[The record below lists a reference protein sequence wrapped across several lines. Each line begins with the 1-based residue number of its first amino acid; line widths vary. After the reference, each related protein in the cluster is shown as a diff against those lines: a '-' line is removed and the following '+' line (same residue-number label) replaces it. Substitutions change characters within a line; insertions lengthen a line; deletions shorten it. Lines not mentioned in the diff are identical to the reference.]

1 MDEKHKVSV
10 PQINRY
16 KIISWTKHVYNC
28 INTLQSKGSLK
39 NIRVKDFKI
48 KNDTPII
55 TIFLGTS
62 KIGETN
68 WSLEGDTEVIADLEK
83 RVETSVETL
92 RVREAEKEP
101 AGKESMG
108 GKV

>member
-55 TIFLGTS
+55 TIFFRDIKNRRNKLVTRRGYGS
-62 KIGETN
+62 YSRLRE
-68 WSLEGDTEVIADLEK
+68 EGRDLSRDTESTRSRK
-83 RVETSVETL
+83 RTS
-92 RVREAEKEP
+92 R
-101 AGKESMG
+101 
-108 GKV
+108 